1 MGLQGHV
8 SDCSSESMF
17 IFILAMVANFV
28 SYLRSVSFL
37 ILRSMGLSQFD
48 PDVFDEG
55 GSAMMGSG
63 FANLIVLADQLN
75 LNRLRSYPYE
85 ETAGS
90 ASDCVVCMSKLRDGE
105 KVRRL
110 ACRHAFHKEC
120 LDGWLDHL
128 NFSCP
133 LCRSP
138 LVSEQRVVLTQRR
151 VRHDLLT
158 FFSLR

>member
-37 ILRSMGLSQFD
+37 ILRSMGRFVMST
-48 PDVFDEG
+48 
-55 GSAMMGSG
+55 G

>member
-55 GSAMMGSG
+55 GSGDDG
-63 FANLIVLADQLN
+63 FRIRESHRPRRPAQ
-75 LNRLRSYPYE
+75 SEP
-85 ETAGS
+85 
-90 ASDCVVCMSKLRDGE
+90 AS
-105 KVRRL
+105 
-110 ACRHAFHKEC
+110 
-120 LDGWLDHL
+120 
-128 NFSCP
+128 
-133 LCRSP
+133 
-138 LVSEQRVVLTQRR
+138 
-151 VRHDLLT
+151 LL
-158 FFSLR
+158 LL